1 MHNIQMLILNMT
13 KKTSMIFNYILHIL
27 HALQIKFYAQYLQ
40 KICFFY
46 SNNKTWLYNKQTCT
60 LLVFEDTLK
69 NIFSLQFTKATA
81 DMFMTYTILFFSR
94 GFQKICTR
102 VTISIHKLVALAPT
116 STMQRKN
123 IQKPEAQNISN
134 ENLCQVEYYDVL
146 T

>member
-1 MHNIQMLILNMT
+1 MHCIF
-13 KKTSMIFNYILHIL
+13 KKSG
-27 HALQIKFYAQYLQ
+27 
-40 KICFFY
+40 FFY

-69 NIFSLQFTKATA
+69 NIFCLQFTKAIA
-81 DMFMTYTILFFSR
+81 DMFMTYTILIFSR
-94 GFQKICTR
+94 GFYKTICTR

-123 IQKPEAQNISN
+123 IQKPEAQNFSN